1 MDQCRFAGFQRA
13 MTEAFGECKK
23 EERLIL
29 LSARKEVRR
38 LQYDELLPR
47 FREAGSLAFISDYLA
62 IDAVDYFI
70 DKGVR
75 VPEDISITGFDDTFY
90 AELIRPRLTTVH
102 QNIGLKASTAMQL
115 LLRLINRE
123 KLPEE
128 ERNIKIAVQ
137 LVVREVSKK
146 KRIEITKGIRSGEI
160 WFLFSYVSQKQ
171 LQCIVYCCSF
181 AENLLNY
188 CEKVFIIQI
197 TLKV

>member
-1 MDQCRFAGFQRA
+1 MQ
-13 MTEAFGECKK
+13 K

-137 LVVREVSKK
+137 LVVRESVR
-146 KRIEITKGIRSGEI
+146 KRE
-160 WFLFSYVSQKQ
+160 
-171 LQCIVYCCSF
+171 
-181 AENLLNY
+181 
-188 CEKVFIIQI
+188 
-197 TLKV
+197 